1 MGPAAAGAGAHYR
14 SRMTGLLPDPLV
26 EDLAAR
32 VAQRAGERV
41 GRLFARAL
49 RETVERTPTVRPDG
63 SVFVVTGDIPAM
75 WLRDSTAQWQP
86 YLLLLDRAPA
96 LTGVIAGVL
105 RAQFA
110 AVRHDPYANAF
121 NDGPTG
127 ACHEPGDLGDDPWL
141 WERKYEVDSLA
152 FPVLL
157 AHRLRRATG
166 RDDLL
171 GADAH
176 PAMRR
181 VVDLWRLEQDHEE
194 RSPYRFVRPTDLRS
208 ETLDRDG
215 LGTPVARTGMTW
227 SGFRPSDDACEFGYN
242 VPANLFAARAL
253 DHVATFAAEVFAD
266 PALARDAAALAAE
279 LRAGVAE
286 HGVVEHPVHG
296 RVWAYEVDGLGGRL
310 LADDANTPSL
320 LSLPLLGACAA
331 DDPLY
336 RATRALVLSEENPW
350 FHRGTAAAGIGSPH
364 TPDRHV
370 WPISLAVQAL
380 TGGDPDEA
388 VATLRLI
395 ADTDDGTLHVH
406 EGFHVDDPS
415 RWTREWFSW
424 ADATFCE
431 LALSLL
437 GMRVLDLDAA

>member
-1 MGPAAAGAGAHYR
+1 MDE
-14 SRMTGLLPDPLV
+14 LLPTTLV
-26 EDLAAR
+26 DDLTEQVTR
-32 VAQRAGERV
+32 RAGDRV
-41 GRLFARAL
+41 GAIFARAL

-75 WLRDSTAQWQP
+75 WLRDSTAQWQT
-86 YLLLLDRAPA
+86 YLLLLERAPA
-96 LTGVIAGVL
+96 LTGVVAGVL
-105 RAQFA
+105 RTQFA
-110 AVRHDPYANAF
+110 SIRHDAYANAF

-127 ACHEPGDLGDDPWL
+127 RCHEPGDNSDDPWL

-157 AHRLRRATG
+157 AHRLRRAID
-166 RDDLL
+166 RDAELPGLL
-171 GADAH
+171 GPDAH

-227 SGFRPSDDACEFGYN
+227 SGFRPSDDACEYGYN

-253 DHVATFAAEVFAD
+253 DHVATFARDLFDDAGLAAD
-266 PALARDAAALAAE
+266 AGSLAAE
-279 LRAGVAE
+279 LRAAVAA
-286 HGVVEHPVHG
+286 HGVVDHPEHG
-296 RVWAYEVDGLGGRL
+296 RVWAYEVDGLGGVL
-310 LADDANTPSL
+310 LADDANVPSL

-336 RATRALVLSEENPW
+336 VATRRLVLSETNPW
-350 FHRGTAAAGIGSPH
+350 FHRGKAATGIGSPH
-364 TPDRHV
+364 TPDRYV
-370 WPISLAVQAL
+370 WPIALCVQAL
-380 TGGDPDEA
+380 TSGDEDEA
-388 VATLRLI
+388 VRTLRLV

-406 EGFHVDDPS
+406 EGFDVDDPS
-415 RWTREWFSW
+415 CWTREWFSW
-424 ADATFCE
+424 ADSTFCE

-437 GMRVLDLDAA
+437 GERVTDLD

>member
-1 MGPAAAGAGAHYR
+1 MDE
-14 SRMTGLLPDPLV
+14 LLPKTLV
-26 EDLAAR
+26 DDLTVEVTR
-32 VAQRAGERV
+32 HAGERV
-41 GRLFARAL
+41 GTLFARAL
-49 RETVERTPTVRPDG
+49 RETVERTPTVREDG

-75 WLRDSTAQWQP
+75 WLRDSTAQWQT

-96 LTGVIAGVL
+96 LTDVIAGVL
-105 RAQFA
+105 KTQFA
-110 AVRHDPYANAF
+110 SIRHDAYANAF

-127 ACHEPGDLGDDPWL
+127 ACHEPGDNTDDPRL

-166 RDDLL
+166 RDDVL
-171 GADAH
+171 GADAA

-181 VVDLWRLEQDHEE
+181 IVDLWRLEQDHEQ
-194 RSPYRFVRPTDLRS
+194 RSPYRFVRPTPLRS
-208 ETLDRDG
+208 ETLQRDG

-227 SGFRPSDDACEFGYN
+227 SGFRPSDDACEYGYN

-253 DHVATFAAEVFAD
+253 DHVATAAREVFDD
-266 PALARDAAALAAE
+266 PALARDARQLAAE
-279 LRAGVAE
+279 LREGVAR
-286 HGVVEHPVHG
+286 HGVVEHPEHG
-296 RVWAYEVDGLGGRL
+296 RVWAYEVDGLGGVL
-310 LADDANTPSL
+310 LADDANMPSL

-336 RATRALVLSEENPW
+336 VTTRRLVLSETNPW
-350 FHRGTAAAGIGSPH
+350 FHRGTAATGIGSPH
-364 TPDRHV
+364 TPDRYV
-370 WPISLAVQAL
+370 WPIALCVQAL
-380 TGGDPDEA
+380 TSGSEREA
-388 VATLRLI
+388 VRMLQLV

-424 ADATFCE
+424 ADSTFCE

-437 GMRVLDLDAA
+437 GLRVTDLD

>member
-1 MGPAAAGAGAHYR
+1 MDARVHE
-14 SRMTGLLPDPLV
+14 LLPTTLV
-26 EDLAAR
+26 DDLTGEVTR
-32 VAQRAGERV
+32 RAGERV
-41 GRLFARAL
+41 GAIFARAL
-49 RETVERTPTVRPDG
+49 RETVDRTPTVRPDG

-75 WLRDSTAQWQP
+75 WLRDSTAQWQT

-96 LTGVIAGVL
+96 LTDVIAGVL
-105 RAQFA
+105 RTQFA
-110 AVRHDPYANAF
+110 SIRHDAYANAF

-127 ACHEPGDLGDDPWL
+127 RCHEPGDNSDDPWL

-157 AHRLRRATG
+157 AHRLRRAAG

-171 GADAH
+171 GPDAH

-181 VVDLWRLEQDHEE
+181 IVDLWRLEQDHEE
-194 RSPYRFVRPTDLRS
+194 RSPYRFVRPTDERS

-253 DHVATFAAEVFAD
+253 DHVATFAREVFEDAG
-266 PALARDAAALAAE
+266 LARDAQDLAAE
-279 LRAGVAE
+279 LRTAVAR
-286 HGVVEHPVHG
+286 HGVVDHPEHG
-296 RVWAYEVDGLGGRL
+296 RVWAYEVDGLGGTL
-310 LADDANTPSL
+310 LADDANMPSL

-336 RATRALVLSEENPW
+336 VATRGLVLSDTNPW
-350 FHRGTAAAGIGSPH
+350 FHRGSAATGIGSPH
-364 TPDRHV
+364 TPDRYV
-370 WPISLAVQAL
+370 WPIGLCVQAL
-380 TGGDPDEA
+380 TNGSPEEA
-388 VATLRLI
+388 VRVLRLV
-395 ADTDDGTLHVH
+395 ADCDDDTGHVH

-424 ADATFCE
+424 ADSTFCE

-437 GMRVLDLDAA
+437 GHRVTDLD

>member
-1 MGPAAAGAGAHYR
+1 MDE
-14 SRMTGLLPDPLV
+14 LLPKTLV
-26 EDLAAR
+26 DDLTDR
-32 VAQRAGERV
+32 VARRAGRRV
-41 GRLFARAL
+41 GALFSRAL

-75 WLRDSTAQWQP
+75 WLRDSTAQWQT

-96 LTGVIAGVL
+96 LTDVVAGVL
-105 RAQFA
+105 RTQFA
-110 AVRHDPYANAF
+110 SIRHDPYANAF

-127 ACHEPGDLGDDPWL
+127 RCHEPGDTSDDPWL

-227 SGFRPSDDACEFGYN
+227 SGFRPSDDACEHGYN

-253 DHVATFAAEVFAD
+253 DHVGTFAREVFAD
-266 PALARDAAALAAE
+266 ADLARDAGALAGE

-286 HGVVEHPVHG
+286 HGVVDHPVHG
-296 RVWAYEVDGLGGRL
+296 RVWAYEVDGLGGVL
-310 LADDANTPSL
+310 LADDANVPSL

-331 DDPLY
+331 DDPVYL
-336 RATRALVLSEENPW
+336 ATRRLVLSEENPW
-350 FHRGTAAAGIGSPH
+350 FHRGRAAAGIGSPH
-364 TPDRHV
+364 TPGRYV
-370 WPISLAVQAL
+370 WPLALCVQAL
-380 TGGDPDEA
+380 TSGSEEEA
-388 VATLRLI
+388 VRTLQLI

-406 EGFHVDDPS
+406 EGFDVDDPS

-424 ADATFCE
+424 ADSTFCE

-437 GMRVLDLDAA
+437 GQRVGDLD

>member
-1 MGPAAAGAGAHYR
+1 M
-14 SRMTGLLPDPLV
+14 SELLPQGLV
-26 EDLAAR
+26 DDLSAEVSR
-32 VAQRAGERV
+32 RAGERV
-41 GRLFARAL
+41 GAMFARAL
-49 RETVERTPTVRPDG
+49 RETVDRTPTLRPDG

-75 WLRDSTAQWQP
+75 WLRDSTAQWQA

-96 LTGVIAGVL
+96 LADVIAGVL
-105 RAQFA
+105 RTQFTSI
-110 AVRHDPYANAF
+110 VHDPYANAF

-166 RDDLL
+166 RDDVL
-171 GADAH
+171 GHDA
-176 PAMRR
+176 AAACRSI
-181 VVDLWRLEQDHEE
+181 VDQWRLEQDHEE
-194 RSPYRFVRPTDLRS
+194 KSPYRFVRPTDERS

-215 LGTPVARTGMTW
+215 LGTPLGRTGMTW
-227 SGFRPSDDACEFGYN
+227 SGFRPSDDACEYGYN

-253 DHVATFAAEVFAD
+253 DHVGTFAREVFDD
-266 PALARDAAALAAE
+266 PALAADAETLAAE
-279 LRAGVAE
+279 LRAGVE
-286 HGVVEHPVHG
+286 EFGVVEHPVHG
-296 RVWAYEVDGLGGRL
+296 RVWAYEVDGLGGVL

-320 LSLPLLGACAA
+320 LSLPLLGACAP

-336 RATRALVLSEENPW
+336 VATRALVLSEANPW
-350 FHRGTAAAGIGSPH
+350 FHRGTAATGIGSPH
-364 TPDRHV
+364 TPDRYV

-380 TGGDPDEA
+380 TSGDPDER
-388 VATLRLI
+388 VATLQLI

-415 RWTREWFSW
+415 QWTREWFSW
-424 ADATFCE
+424 ADSMFCE

-437 GMRVLDLDAA
+437 GEHVAAFD